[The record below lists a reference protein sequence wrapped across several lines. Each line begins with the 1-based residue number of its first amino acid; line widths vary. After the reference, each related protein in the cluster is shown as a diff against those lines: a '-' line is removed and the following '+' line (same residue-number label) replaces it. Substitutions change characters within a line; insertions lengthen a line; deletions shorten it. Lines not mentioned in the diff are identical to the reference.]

1 MGAMYERANPSDRR
15 GGRTLATGW
24 TLLAVVF
31 WIALWWGLVAV
42 FRIHPDFL
50 PLPADV
56 VARLVRLVTQPVG
69 EGPLHV
75 HLLASLTRFLG
86 GFAMAVAL
94 GVPLGFL
101 MGYFRIFDW
110 ALNPIFELV
119 RYIPPIAWAP
129 FAILWFGAN
138 FGAQAFVIFISTLP
152 PVLIS
157 AYGAMRAVDP
167 NLMAAART
175 LGARPGTIILEVG
188 LPSSVPVLVG
198 GLRIGVATG
207 WMALIAAEI
216 VAGTGTRAGLGYLI
230 LVGQQTLQASTT
242 IGAMVLIGLLGW
254 TFDVALRG
262 LERAVMRWR

>member
-1 MGAMYERANPSDRR
+1 MYERSTTQ
-15 GGRTLATGW
+15 GRLAGAASTGW
-24 TLLAVVF
+24 VIAVLAF
-31 WIALWWGLVAV
+31 WIAFWWGLIVV
-42 FRIHPDFL
+42 FRINPDFL
-50 PLPADV
+50 PMPGDV
-56 VARLVRLVTQPVG
+56 VTRLVRLATHPVG

-75 HLLASLTRFLG
+75 HVWASFQRFVG

-94 GVPLGFL
+94 GVPLGFV
-101 MGYFRIFDW
+101 MGYFRLLDW
-110 ALNPIFELV
+110 ALTPLFELV

-152 PVLIS
+152 PILIS

-167 NLMAAART
+167 TLMAAART
-175 LGARPGTIILEVG
+175 LGAKPMTIILEVG
-188 LPSSVPVLVG
+188 IPSSIPVLIG

-242 IGAMVLIGLLGW
+242 IGAMVLIGALGW
-254 TFDVALRG
+254 SFDVALRR
-262 LERAVMRWR
+262 LERAVQRWR